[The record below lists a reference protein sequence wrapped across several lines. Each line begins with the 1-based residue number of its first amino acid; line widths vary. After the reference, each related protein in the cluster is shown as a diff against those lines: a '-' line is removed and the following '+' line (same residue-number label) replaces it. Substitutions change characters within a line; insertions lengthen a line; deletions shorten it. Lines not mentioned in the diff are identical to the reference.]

1 MKEKSILEPKSAARP
16 RRQFTLIELLVVIA
30 IIAILAAMLMPALQQ
45 ARERARSMNCLSN
58 IKQCVTAS
66 KMYADDSAGYYLR
79 ASNTFMGVR
88 YVSWGNALIKMSY
101 LAKKEVLC
109 CDPSE
114 PGTRLSSNSWGI
126 GLNYRTF
133 GLNESSYVQ
142 QRKESEISRFHNN
155 SKLVMYVDVPYAVNN
170 CCLGYAGHARSGIY
184 ERTGSINTTTYHTI
198 SIRHNDSSNVA
209 FFDGHCGNLKYPEV
223 NQKIYWSPIK
233 NTGSNDLEPEGSGSY

>member
-1 MKEKSILEPKSAARP
+1 MKEKNVLEPRRAARP
-16 RRQFTLIELLVVIA
+16 HRKFTLIELLVVIA

-58 IKQCVTAS
+58 MKQCVTAS
-66 KMYADDSAGYYLR
+66 KMYADDFAGYYLR
-79 ASNTFMGVR
+79 ASNTFQGVR
-88 YVSWGNALIKMSY
+88 YTSWGNALIKTRY

-114 PGTRLSSNSWGI
+114 PNTRLSGNSWGI

-133 GLNESSYVQ
+133 GLNESSYVVH
-142 QRKESEISRFHNN
+142 RKESEISSFNNN
-155 SKLVMYVDVPYAVNN
+155 SKLVIFVDVPYAVNS

-198 SIRHNDSSNVA
+198 SIRHNESSNVA

-223 NQKIYWSPIK
+223 NQKKYWHPITDSGK
-233 NTGSNDLEPEGSGSY
+233 LVAEGPAGSY

>member
-1 MKEKSILEPKSAARP
+1 MKEKHLTGPKDLTRS
-16 RRQFTLIELLVVIA
+16 RRRFTLIELLVVIA

-66 KMYADDSAGYYLR
+66 KMYADDFAGYYLR
-79 ASNTFMGVR
+79 ASNTLMGVR
-88 YVSWGNALIKMSY
+88 YVSWGNALIKTRY

-114 PGTRLSSNSWGI
+114 PGTRLNSNSWGI

-133 GLNESSYVQ
+133 GLHESSYVV
-142 QRKESEISRFHNN
+142 QRKESEISRHNNN

-198 SIRHNDSSNVA
+198 SIRHNESSTVA

-223 NQKIYWSPIK
+223 NQKKYWHPI
-233 NTGSNDLEPEGSGSY
+233 TSSGELVAEGPGGSY